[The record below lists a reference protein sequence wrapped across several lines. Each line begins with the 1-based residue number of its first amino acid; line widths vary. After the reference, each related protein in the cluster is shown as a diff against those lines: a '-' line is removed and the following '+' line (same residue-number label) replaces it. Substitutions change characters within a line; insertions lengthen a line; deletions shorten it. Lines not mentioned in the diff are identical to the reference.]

1 MSDRP
6 VVALDISVLLGPAGL
21 DVGQGDAL
29 LLSPGHQRR
38 TDIFGAIVDHDRQ
51 RLAAPF
57 DDLVEGPDDPL
68 GWQSEIDLD
77 ARAFAVEVV
86 QHIQKPELSPVG
98 QAISH
103 EVHRPDHVRG
113 VRNRQ
118 FLWRLPLQSS
128 PWLDPQVQLQLA
140 VDPMDPLVVPDMPP
154 HIPKVQETQA
164 ETLGLVNIGQPDQ
177 HVGDHLVLV
186 VALRAVAE
194 TSLTDPKRPAGQR
207 DADPLHRHRLLGQ
220 LPALSWPRHFFPSA
234 SRSRS
239 ACMLRSANIRFSR
252 RFSSSSAFIWLI
264 MAASMPP
271 GFARHLQNVALLIP
285 CSRHSSGTGSTPS
298 A

>member
-140 VDPMDPLVVPDMPP
+140 VDPPYGDCRQSTIGQWINQSVVPWMAL
-154 HIPKVQETQA
+154 HIAQMQKTQA
-164 ETLGLVNIGQPDQ
+164 EPPRLAS
-177 HVGDHLVLV
+177 VG
-186 VALRAVAE
+186 
-194 TSLTDPKRPAGQR
+194 
-207 DADPLHRHRLLGQ
+207 
-220 LPALSWPRHFFPSA
+220 
-234 SRSRS
+234 
-239 ACMLRSANIRFSR
+239 
-252 RFSSSSAFIWLI
+252 
-264 MAASMPP
+264 
-271 GFARHLQNVALLIP
+271 
-285 CSRHSSGTGSTPS
+285 
-298 A
+298 